1 MGEEEKAMKPKDLY
15 NSPVEI
21 GARIV
26 LLLAGL
32 TRALDLDELIFFD
45 YASIYSGDFQGEP
58 SLHPMMINR
67 LAELVRRR
75 EIFPGAI
82 KLFTAKGLMT
92 SQVDEHGVRYSIT
105 TAGSEFAA
113 NLTTEYHSG
122 FRRHVSWVEENIDYL
137 TIQRRTIYKI
147 ERAI

>member
-1 MGEEEKAMKPKDLY
+1 MINSKDLY

-32 TRALDLDELIFFD
+32 SRELDLDELIFFD
-45 YASIYSGDFQGEP
+45 YASIYSSDFEGEP
-58 SLHPMMINR
+58 SLHPVLLNR

-82 KLFTAKGLMT
+82 KLFIAKGLMT
-92 SQVDEHGVRYSIT
+92 SRVDEHGVRYSST
-105 TAGSEFAA
+105 DAGRAFATK
-113 NLTTEYHSG
+113 LTTEYHAD
-122 FRRHVSWVEENIDYL
+122 FKQRVLWVENNIGYL
-137 TIQRRTIYKI
+137 AAERRSIYKI
-147 ERAI
+147 DRVV